1 MNEYNESMEKRKR
14 WILSIM
20 IGCFLIIFFS
30 QKINVQGMV
39 LEFMDN
45 YYHGIM
51 TGFFPA
57 VSKKEV
63 TFSGNILSDMV
74 RMYYQETVPI
84 LQYRTD
90 YKDKKEEDL
99 VQQDYYFQDDETTDE
114 VVEEVKKEE
123 KLFHAKKWGNS
134 KYLRKYIYQIDS
146 TTMAT
151 ENELNGK
158 VLLNTNLKLRKSD
171 EPQILIYH
179 THGSEAYRGS
189 RKGRKSDTVIGV
201 GDVLTKRLEQ
211 KNIKVVHDRNIYD
224 VKNGKEERSKAYN
237 YAATAIEKNL
247 KKYPSIQVVIDLH
260 RDGVNESTKLVTR
273 QNGKRMAQI
282 MFFNGMSRTATNGN
296 IKYLKNPNKQT
307 NLAFSLQLQA
317 QAALKYPG
325 FTRKIYVKGYRYNL
339 HYRGRS
345 LLVEVGAQNNTL
357 SEAKASMSLLAE
369 LLNNVLY

>member
-14 WILSIM
+14 WILSIV

-123 KLFHAKKWGNS
+123 KLFHAKKWENS

>member
-14 WILSIM
+14 WILSIV

-123 KLFHAKKWGNS
+123 KLFHAKKWENS

-273 QNGKRMAQI
+273 QNGKRMAQV

>member
-123 KLFHAKKWGNS
+123 KLFHAKKWENS

-296 IKYLKNPNKQT
+296 IKYLKNPNKQI

>member
-1 MNEYNESMEKRKR
+1 
-14 WILSIM
+14 M

-30 QKINVQGMV
+30 QKINAQGMV
-39 LEFMDN
+39 LEFMDH

-51 TGFFPA
+51 TGFFPV

-90 YKDKKEEDL
+90 YKNKKEEDL

-123 KLFHAKKWGNS
+123 KLFHAKKWENS

-247 KKYPSIQVVIDLH
+247 RKYPSIQVVIDLH

-273 QNGKRMAQI
+273 QNGKKMAQI

-325 FTRKIYVKGYRYNL
+325 FTRKIYIKGYRYNL

>member
-74 RMYYQETVPI
+74 CMYYQETVPI

-123 KLFHAKKWGNS
+123 KLFHAKKWENS

-317 QAALKYPG
+317 QAALKYPE

>member
-74 RMYYQETVPI
+74 CMYYQETVPI

-123 KLFHAKKWGNS
+123 KLFHAKKWENS

-151 ENELNGK
+151 ENALNGK
-158 VLLNTNLKLRKSD
+158 VLLNTNLKLRNSD

>member
-39 LEFMDN
+39 LEFMDH

-114 VVEEVKKEE
+114 VRGGKK
-123 KLFHAKKWGNS
+123 
-134 KYLRKYIYQIDS
+134 R
-146 TTMAT
+146 
-151 ENELNGK
+151 
-158 VLLNTNLKLRKSD
+158 R
-171 EPQILIYH
+171 
-179 THGSEAYRGS
+179 
-189 RKGRKSDTVIGV
+189 
-201 GDVLTKRLEQ
+201 
-211 KNIKVVHDRNIYD
+211 KVVSC
-224 VKNGKEERSKAYN
+224 KKMGKFK
-237 YAATAIEKNL
+237 IFK
-247 KKYPSIQVVIDLH
+247 
-260 RDGVNESTKLVTR
+260 
-273 QNGKRMAQI
+273 
-282 MFFNGMSRTATNGN
+282 
-296 IKYLKNPNKQT
+296 
-307 NLAFSLQLQA
+307 
-317 QAALKYPG
+317 
-325 FTRKIYVKGYRYNL
+325 KIY
-339 HYRGRS
+339 
-345 LLVEVGAQNNTL
+345 L
-357 SEAKASMSLLAE
+357 SDRQYDNGDRK
-369 LLNNVLY
+369 

>member
-57 VSKKEV
+57 VSKTEV

-74 RMYYQETVPI
+74 CMYYQETVPI

-123 KLFHAKKWGNS
+123 KLFHTKKWENS